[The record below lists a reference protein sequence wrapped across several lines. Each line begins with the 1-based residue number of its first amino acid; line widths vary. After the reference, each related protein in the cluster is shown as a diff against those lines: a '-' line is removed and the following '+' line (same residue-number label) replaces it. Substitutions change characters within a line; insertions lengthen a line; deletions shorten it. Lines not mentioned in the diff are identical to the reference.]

1 MSSVSREADAGAR
14 SQQPLQEAGQDPAR
28 QSQAESPGESDL
40 RDGAEDEAD
49 RDLREQVRAAEG
61 AGDRNEQNG
70 RCDDEARSEEHTSE
84 LQSLMRTS
92 YAVFCLQQK
101 KKRNTSQT

>member
-1 MSSVSREADAGAR
+1 MSSVSREADAGER

-70 RCDDEARSEEHTSE
+70 RCDDEDGSGHEQELRRESEADDADRSEEHTSE
-84 LQSLMRTS
+84 LQ
-92 YAVFCLQQK
+92 
-101 KKRNTSQT
+101 